1 MGRLQVTT
9 MACSMQ
15 GALQA
20 FNLFKFPPPRYDISN
35 CLFEA
40 TYEKVLEVCQCTPYF
55 HWAGVRKHR
64 QFCRGPSLVCQ
75 NEIFSKIGEY
85 TQVEEAGMSDTSGEK
100 FFRLRV
106 DITNLRCQCECQN
119 SVSKVLGHTMK
130 PGLSR
135 HLNDN

>member
-1 MGRLQVTT
+1 
-9 MACSMQ
+9 MQ
-15 GALQA
+15 DALQA
-20 FNLFKFPPPRYDISN
+20 FNLSKFHAPRYDISN

-40 TYEKVLEVCQCTPYF
+40 TYEKVLEICQCTPYF

-85 TQVEEAGMSDTSGEK
+85 TQVEEAGISDTPGENFFSVAGEHHKSPMSDK
-100 FFRLRV
+100 
-106 DITNLRCQCECQN
+106 CQN
-119 SVSKVLGHTMK
+119 SVRKGLGRHTMK

>member
-1 MGRLQVTT
+1 
-9 MACSMQ
+9 MQ
-15 GALQA
+15 DALQA
-20 FNLFKFPPPRYDISN
+20 FNLSKFHAPRYDISN

-40 TYEKVLEVCQCTPYF
+40 TYEKVLEICQCTPYF

-85 TQVEEAGMSDTSGEK
+85 TQVEEAGISDTSGEI

-106 DITNLRCQCECQN
+106 NITNLRCQMNAKTQ
-119 SVSKVLGHTMK
+119 SVKVWAAI
-130 PGLSR
+130 P
-135 HLNDN
+135 